1 VNPAVLAL
9 AEDAN
14 ALVPLAPGDERIER
28 DEWILWLGRDTRWNC
43 VQRIRLG
50 EVEAAVE
57 EVRAL
62 LRERGRSVC
71 EWEFGPSA
79 TPADLEQRLVAL
91 GLVPNDEPLQTI
103 MVLER
108 RVPATKQAH
117 VEARPVASP
126 AELAEADAVMA
137 SAFGGPARTDAE
149 ERWAVRDPAT
159 RETFVALLDGRIV
172 GAAAATYADVAV
184 QLNAGAVLPEARGR
198 GVYRALVAARWRA
211 ARERGLEAAVTQ
223 AGAMSHD
230 ILLHLGFEPHGH
242 IRSYVDTAS
251 E

>member
-1 VNPAVLAL
+1 VNPEVLAL

-14 ALVPLAPGDERIER
+14 ALVPLAPGHERIVR
-28 DEWILWLGRDTRWNC
+28 DEWTLCLGRDPRWNC

-50 EVEAAVE
+50 DVEAAVD

-79 TPADLEQRLVAL
+79 TPADLEQRLVGL
-91 GLVPNDEPLQTI
+91 GCVPNDELLQTM
-103 MVLER
+103 MVLR
-108 RVPATKQAH
+108 RDPGEPPL
-117 VEARPVASP
+117 EARPIASA

-137 SAFGGPARTDAE
+137 AAFGGDVRGDPE
-149 ERWAVRDPAT
+149 GRWRDRDPRV

-172 GAAAATYADVAV
+172 GAATATYASAAV

-198 GVYRALVAARWRA
+198 GAYRALVVARWRA
-211 ARERGLEAAVTQ
+211 ARERGLEGAVTQ
-223 AGAMSHD
+223 AGQMSRA
-230 ILLHLGFEPHGH
+230 ILLRLGFEAHGT
-242 IRSYVDTAS
+242 IRSYVDTA
-251 E
+251 ER